1 MIKGR
6 RVVCGG
12 RVRCGVVWEIFS
24 DRESPSEQA
33 SVGAWWLIGWKS
45 LEMIKGRGVVC
56 DGRVRCGVVWEIFLD
71 KESPSEQASVG
82 GWWMDGLRELIN

>member
-12 RVRCGVVWEIFS
+12 RVRRGVVWEIFS

-33 SVGAWWLIGWKS
+33 SVGAWW
-45 LEMIKGRGVVC
+45 
-56 DGRVRCGVVWEIFLD
+56 
-71 KESPSEQASVG
+71 
-82 GWWMDGLRELIN
+82 MDGLRELIN

>member
-6 RVVCGG
+6 RVVCDG

-33 SVGAWWLIGWKS
+33 SVGAWW
-45 LEMIKGRGVVC
+45 
-56 DGRVRCGVVWEIFLD
+56 
-71 KESPSEQASVG
+71 
-82 GWWMDGLRELIN
+82 MDGLRELIN

>member
-6 RVVCGG
+6 RVVCDG

-33 SVGAWWLIGWKS
+33 SVGAWWLIGWKC
-45 LEMIKGRGVVC
+45 LEMIKGRRVVC
-56 DGRVRCGVVWEIFLD
+56 GGRVRRGVVWEIFSD
-71 KESPSEQASVG
+71 RESPSEQASVG
-82 GWWMDGLRELIN
+82 AWWMDGLRELIN

>member
-6 RVVCGG
+6 RVVCDGRVRCGVVCDG

-33 SVGAWWLIGWKS
+33 SVGAWW
-45 LEMIKGRGVVC
+45 
-56 DGRVRCGVVWEIFLD
+56 
-71 KESPSEQASVG
+71 
-82 GWWMDGLRELIN
+82 MDGLRELIN